1 MLDISKIKIEI
12 ITKQN
17 VPININNP
25 VLGYT
30 QNKDRKSD
38 RLFVQVFYED
48 IKIGERII
56 LDFYKQF
63 EVVEDFGVPHTKV
76 ISFEYN
82 GNTYFK
88 NTYFGNMIYRIKNFK
103 NPKIDDEER
112 EKYIKEI
119 TAIFETY
126 LSSLKDKIDDLK
138 LTYVPS
144 SSKIPD
150 DIALNLSQSSKKEL
164 IKIVDKNPDDT
175 TDSKSITTFEESIKH
190 SKIKYIFDED
200 KIKQNNK
207 SRFIIVD
214 DVFGNGSTIF
224 TMLKKLYEN
233 TYMLNY
239 FFIVVKDVKR

>member
-25 VLGYT
+25 ILNYT

-38 RLFVQVFYED
+38 RLFVQVFYSD
-48 IKIGERII
+48 IKIGEGII
-56 LDFYKQF
+56 LDFYKKF
-63 EVVEDFGVPHTKV
+63 EVIEDFGIPHTKV
-76 ISFEYN
+76 ISFEYQ
-82 GNTYFK
+82 GNTYFE

-103 NPKIDDEER
+103 NPKIDEEER

-126 LSSLKDKIDDLK
+126 LSTLKEKIDDLK
-138 LTYVPS
+138 LTYIPS
-144 SSKIPD
+144 NSKIPD
-150 DIALNLSQSSKKEL
+150 DIALNLSKLSKKEL
-164 IKIVDKNPDDT
+164 VEIVAKNPNDT
-175 TDSKSITTFEESIKH
+175 IDSKSITTFEESINH
-190 SKIKYIFDED
+190 AKIKYIFDED
-200 KIKQNNK
+200 EIKQNHK
-207 SRFIIVD
+207 SRFLIID

-224 TMLKKLYEN
+224 TILKKLYEN
-233 TYMLNY
+233 THMLNY

>member
-1 MLDISKIKIEI
+1 MVDISKIKIEI

-17 VPININNP
+17 IPININNP
-25 VLGYT
+25 ALKYT
-30 QNKDRKSD
+30 QNNNMKYYS
-38 RLFVQVFYED
+38 LFVQVFYD
-48 IKIGERII
+48 NVKIGEGII

-63 EVVEDFGVPHTKV
+63 EVIEDFGEPYTKV
-76 ISFEYN
+76 ISFEYQ

-103 NPKIDDEER
+103 SPKIDDKER

-126 LSSLKDKIDDLK
+126 LSPLKEKIDNLK
-138 LTYVPS
+138 ITYIPS

-150 DIALNLSQSSKKEL
+150 DIAFYLSKSSKKEL
-164 IKIVDKNPDDT
+164 VEIVAKNPYDT
-175 TDSKSITTFEESIKH
+175 IDSKSITTFEDSIKH
-190 SKIKYIFDED
+190 AKTRYIFDEN
-200 KIKQNNK
+200 KIKQNHK
-207 SRFIIVD
+207 SRFLIID

-224 TMLKKLYEN
+224 TILKKLYDS
-233 TYMLNY
+233 THMPNY